1 MEDNEDNKQV
11 RMKYKESAREYK
23 KTPVRPYESY
33 GGQSGTGTGFFTN
46 TSGLPCQYHS
56 TNAPGSSSS
65 TGCPYQSEKFDEALN
80 VQKSK
85 ALSEIEE
92 L

>member
-1 MEDNEDNKQV
+1 MVDKVTLEQV
-11 RMKYKESAREYK
+11 
-23 KTPVRPYESY
+23 
-33 GGQSGTGTGFFTN
+33 FFTN
-46 TSGLPCQYHS
+46 TSGSTCQYHA
-56 TNAPGSSSS
+56 TNPPGSSSS
-65 TGCPYQSEKFDEALN
+65 TDCPYQSEKFDEALN